1 MSHNHRD
8 KIFAMGVR
16 LQASPG
22 TFDLP
27 GVNDL
32 LAVSSPEGGRDPLE
46 AADPTETGSIWEQEA
61 IYLGETG
68 TGGATIPL
76 RGPGGVA
83 PPAANA
89 FTIGR
94 VMQGCGFS
102 EIRRGTD
109 QALTALGVGSDAT
122 HMVLANS
129 ESSTDDFLLGT
140 PIRSADIGTGF
151 RSTTLIQDYIGAT
164 RTAVLAET
172 LGGTPTAQYLLPANL
187 SYVLGTMT
195 VTPPVLSISIWR
207 DKKRYDFRDC
217 VINSWSIDAPVANEQ
232 NLSFPSLQFGFKGV
246 PVGSSQDTTPTLPQA
261 ILSTQPPANRA
272 GKFWLDRVQLSH
284 ASSRFNIGL
293 ESSAPP
299 NANQDAGQDGYDIIS
314 GTRGI
319 ELDLN
324 QMDVSEFDVDSRITN
339 RTIMPLLNTW
349 GGVAGNRIGMLIPA
363 LRLTSLRPG
372 SRNGYVSLAGVAGV
386 TNVDKGFALSFW
398 Y

>member
-1 MSHNHRD
+1 MAHNHRD

-16 LQASPG
+16 LQTAAGS
-22 TFDLP
+22 FDLP
-27 GVNDL
+27 TQADL
-32 LAVSSPEGGRDPLE
+32 VAVSSPEGGRDPLE
-46 AADPTETGSIWEQEA
+46 APDPTETGSIWEQEP
-61 IYLGETG
+61 IFLGETG

-94 VMQGCGFS
+94 IMQGCGFS
-102 EIRRGTD
+102 EIRRATE
-109 QALTALGVGSDAT
+109 QAATALGVGSTAT
-122 HMVLANS
+122 QMVLANS
-129 ESSTDDFLLGT
+129 ESSVDDFLVGT
-140 PIRSADIGTGF
+140 PIRSADIGSGF
-151 RSTTLIQDYIGAT
+151 RGTTLIQDYIGAT

-172 LGGTPTAQYLLPANL
+172 LGGVPTADYILPASL

-217 VINSWSIDAPVANEQ
+217 VINSWSIDSPVANEQ
-232 NLSFPSLQFGFKGV
+232 NLAFPSLQFGFKGV
-246 PVGSSQDTTPTLPQA
+246 PVGSSADTTPTLPQS
-261 ILSTQPPANRA
+261 ILSTQPPPNRA
-272 GKFWLDRVQLSH
+272 GKFYLDRVQLSH
-284 ASSRFNIGL
+284 ASTRFNIGL
-293 ESSAPP
+293 EASAPP
-299 NANQDAGQDGYDIIS
+299 NANQDTGQDGYDIIS

-324 QMDVSEFDVDSRITN
+324 QMDVSEFDVDQRIAD
-339 RTIMPLLNTW
+339 RTVMPLLNTW

-372 SRNGYVSLAGVAGV
+372 SRNGYVSLAGGAGV
-386 TNVDKGFALSFW
+386 SNIDKGFALSFF